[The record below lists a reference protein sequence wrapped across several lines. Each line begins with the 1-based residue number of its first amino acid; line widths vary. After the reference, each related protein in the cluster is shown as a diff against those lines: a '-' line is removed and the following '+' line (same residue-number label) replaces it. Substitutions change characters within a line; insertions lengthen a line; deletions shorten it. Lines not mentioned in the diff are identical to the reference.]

1 MNTKQIDC
9 VLELS
14 NTLHFGKAA
23 ENLYISQPSLTY
35 QVQSL
40 EAEIGFSI
48 FERTAKSVDLTPAG
62 KQFCIR
68 LHHIKKELQTAIEQG
83 QNMSSRY
90 TGTLNLCIPLRSC
103 LHFLPKIMQQFSEI
117 LPTIALNL
125 AFIDDNSRID
135 LFLRGEHDLLF
146 ARESE
151 LKRFPNVRMA
161 SLYVSNF
168 YMVTRHDDPLAK
180 LHHVTE
186 TDLDGRT
193 FIIGGDSP
201 PEMVAVQQRILRRGK
216 VEILNSHDLSTT
228 VTYVAAKKGIC
239 LAPGF
244 TNDHTGEFA
253 WLPFECPEKMQCV
266 LGYHKNDRKESIR
279 VFIELAQNAYQNIG
293 TGQFL

>member
-40 EAEIGFSI
+40 ESEIGFSI
-48 FERTAKSVDLTPAG
+48 FERTAKSVVLTPAG

-83 QNMSSRY
+83 QNMNSRY
-90 TGTLNLCIPLRSC
+90 TGTLNLCIPIRSC
-103 LHFLPKIMQQFSEI
+103 LYILPDIMQQFSTI

-151 LKRFPNVRMA
+151 LKRFPNIRMA

-168 YMVTRHDDPLAK
+168 YMVTRHDVPLAK

-186 TDLDGRT
+186 TELDGRT

-201 PEMVAVQQRILRRGK
+201 SEMIAVQQRILRRGK

-228 VTYVAAKKGIC
+228 ATYVAAKKGIC

-244 TNDHTGEFA
+244 ANDHTGEFA
-253 WLPFECPEKMQCV
+253 WIPFDCPEKMQCV
-266 LGYHKNDRKESIR
+266 LGYHKSDRKESTRI
-279 VFIELAQNAYQNIG
+279 FIELAQNAYQN
-293 TGQFL
+293 TEMGQFL